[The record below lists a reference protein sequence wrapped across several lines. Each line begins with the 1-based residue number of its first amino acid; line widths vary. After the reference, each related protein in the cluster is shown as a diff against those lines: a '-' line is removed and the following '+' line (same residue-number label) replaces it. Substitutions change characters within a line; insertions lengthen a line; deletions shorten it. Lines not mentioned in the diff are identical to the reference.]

1 MLRKKLQCISP
12 EREKVIILQ
21 QDLTQPGWGE
31 GYMKCYANKFSEFW
45 NLVPNK
51 KFRNRR
57 TLGYSAHFDFRSK
70 RGKCER
76 KPFCYKPNYFWR
88 KQRP

>member
-12 EREKVIILQ
+12 EREKVIILH

-31 GYMKCYANKFSEFW
+31 GYVKCYANKFSELW

-51 KFRNRR
+51 KIRNRR
-57 TLGYSAHFDFRSK
+57 NLGYAAHFDFVRNGENVSEN
-70 RGKCER
+70 RFVINRFILGENGA
-76 KPFCYKPNYFWR
+76 P
-88 KQRP
+88 